1 MMMNRLTVNGKHGVT
16 TVDTLPIQCRWLVDF
31 KQSHF
36 TFKLS
41 SNSEMAHITEEYS
54 NESCYTLFDIELTA
68 SCYYDIEVTVFG
80 VNGEVQVLNTS
91 FISGN
96 KGEFSGVWIAANT
109 PLVTDE
115 HYYEDCH
122 NPVFK
127 KQLSITRPTQEAL
140 IHIVGLGYY
149 TLFINGQKVSNYEL
163 NNDWTNY
170 AELVYYD
177 TFDISGYL
185 RQGDNVIVVELA
197 NGWYNPAPLTL
208 FGKYNLRRNLT
219 TGQPT
224 LLADIVLSDQDGKH
238 VVVPT
243 DASWE
248 CTTGPYLFN
257 NLYLGEVIDFRE
269 LEQANN
275 RLVARA
281 WEPVLVAEGPTGT
294 LKPSYLDKICRS
306 DEVSPK
312 HIHSLSETDH
322 IVDFGTM
329 ISGFIDAEFTAQD
342 GDEVTFLYSEQLA
355 GDGTLDTD
363 STLAGFVGKEVEP
376 NVIVPGGAGA
386 PERGDQRD
394 RCICR
399 AGKMHF
405 VNRYTYHS
413 FRYVQV
419 RGIALEQIHHIKAV
433 YANTFLSPTGHFT
446 CSDENIT
453 RLYHA
458 AEITKLN
465 NIHSVIEDCARER
478 LAYGGDM
485 VALAHSQA
493 MMFNSAQLYEKTIKD
508 FVAEQR
514 VNGGFPETAPFMGI
528 QTKGTGE
535 GAGPLGWQL
544 AVPYLL
550 RTHYQ
555 YYGNAA
561 LVSELLPALERQM
574 AHLNTLDQDNLA
586 QFCLG
591 DWGSKVAD
599 KSNIKNGSPALSFT
613 AACFYYYHLTLLVEL
628 CQIAGWEEK
637 YSKYNQQ
644 ALEYKQ
650 HLTKKYRNDDGSYAD
665 RSQTSYVFA
674 LYFDLEGEPSK
685 LISDLKGLVEGSGF
699 DIECGI
705 FGQSFFYQIANRYD
719 LNQLIYPWLNN
730 TIGIPSMLQDG
741 SGSLNEFFGDNYNGS
756 CNHAMF
762 SSYVSWFYSGLGGIL
777 VDSDACA
784 ADRIT
789 IQPFFEPN
797 VDGVDCRFQS
807 VRGEIRCGWQREQ
820 SGCITLT
827 VRVPMGLTSA
837 RLILPKEWQET
848 MCHLPTKYAGENLV
862 QFDISEIPELQLT
875 LKTGL
880 LTVDESC

>member
-1 MMMNRLTVNGKHGVT
+1 MMMNSLTVNGKHGIAT
-16 TVDTLPIQCRWLVDF
+16 IDKFPIQCRWLVDF

-36 TFKLS
+36 TLKLS
-41 SNSEMAHITEEYS
+41 SNGQTAHITEEYS
-54 NESCYTLFDIELTA
+54 NESCYTLSDIELI
-68 SCYYDIEVTVFG
+68 SSRYYYIEVTAYG
-80 VNGEVQVLNTS
+80 AHGEVQVLNAS
-91 FISGN
+91 LISGN
-96 KGEFSGVWIAANT
+96 KGEFQGRWITSNSA
-109 PLVTDE
+109 PVSDE
-115 HYYEDCH
+115 HYYEDCP
-122 NPVFK
+122 NSIFK
-127 KQLSITRPTQEAL
+127 KQFTLVKPTYEAF

-149 TLFINGQKVSNYEL
+149 TLVVNGQKVSDYEL

-177 TFDISGYL
+177 TFDISNYL
-185 RQGDNVIVVELA
+185 QQGVNEIVVELA

-224 LLADIVLSDQDGKH
+224 LIADVVLKDQDNQRIISS
-238 VVVPT
+238 

-257 NLYLGEVIDFRE
+257 NLYLGEVIDFR
-269 LEQANN
+269 LLKQIDN
-275 RLVARA
+275 RLVN
-281 WEPVLVAEGPTGT
+281 PVWKPALVSEGPTGEF
-294 LKPSYLDKICRS
+294 KPSYIDKICRGE
-306 DEVSPK
+306 EVAPK
-312 HIHSLSETDH
+312 HIHSLSVADH

-329 ISGFIDAEFTAQD
+329 ISGFIDAEFTAKE
-342 GDEVTFLYSEQLA
+342 GDEVEFLYSEQMA
-355 GDGTLDTD
+355 ENGTLDTD
-363 STLAGFVGKEVEP
+363 STLAGFVGKKVEP
-376 NVIVPGGAGA
+376 DVIVPGGAGA

-399 AGKMHF
+399 TGKMHF
-405 VNRYTYHS
+405 INRYTYHS

-419 RGIALEQIHHIKAV
+419 TGISLNQLHSIKAV
-433 YANTFLSPTGHFT
+433 YANTLLAPAGHFAS
-446 CSDENIT
+446 SDERIN

-458 AEITKLN
+458 AEITKKN

-485 VALAHSQA
+485 VALAHSQV

-508 FVAEQR
+508 FIAEQR

-544 AVPYLL
+544 VVPYLL
-550 RTHYQ
+550 KTHYQ
-555 YYGNAA
+555 YYGQQAM
-561 LVSELLPALERQM
+561 VIELLPALERQM
-574 AHLNTLDQDNLA
+574 KHLDSLDQDQLD

-591 DWGSKVAD
+591 DWGSKVAN
-599 KSNIKNGSPALSFT
+599 KSDIKNGSPALSFT

-628 CQIAGWEEK
+628 CKVAGWDDK
-637 YSKYNQQ
+637 YTEYNQK
-644 ALEYKQ
+644 ALDYK
-650 HLTKKYRNDDGSYAD
+650 KKLIHRYRNDDGSYAD

-674 LYFDLEGEPSK
+674 LYFDLEADPRH
-685 LISDLKGLVEGSGF
+685 LILDLKGLIEDARF

-705 FGQSFFYQIANRYD
+705 FGQSFLYQIANRYD
-719 LNQLIYPWLNN
+719 LNQVIYPWLSNS
-730 TIGIPSMLQDG
+730 IGIPSMLQDG
-741 SGSLNEFFGDNYNGS
+741 SGSLNEFFGENYNGS

-762 SSYVSWFYSGLGGIL
+762 SSYVSWFYSGLGGIS

-789 IQPFFEPN
+789 IQPFFESN
-797 VDGVDCRFQS
+797 IDGVNCVFQS
-807 VRGEIRCGWQREQ
+807 VRGEISCAWQREK
-820 SGCITLT
+820 SGNITLT
-827 VRVPMGLTSA
+827 VHIPKDLKSA
-837 RLILPKEWQET
+837 RLILSKEWQESI
-848 MCHLPTKYAGENLV
+848 HQLPVKIVDEKLV
-862 QFDISEIPELQLT
+862 QFNISETPKLQLT

-880 LTVDESC
+880 LAVNESC

>member
-1 MMMNRLTVNGKHGVT
+1 MMMNSLTVNGKHELMT
-16 TVDTLPIQCRWLVDF
+16 IDTLPVQCRWLVDF

-41 SNSEMAHITEEYS
+41 SNFQTAHIAEEYS
-54 NESCYTLFDIELTA
+54 NESCYTLSDIELTA
-68 SCYYDIEVTVFG
+68 SCCYDIEVTVYG
-80 VNGEVQVLNTS
+80 VDGEVQVLNAS
-91 FISGN
+91 LISGN
-96 KGEFSGVWIAANT
+96 KGEFNGSWISANS

-122 NPVFK
+122 NPVFR
-127 KQLSITRPTQEAL
+127 KQFTITEQTQEAL

-177 TFDISGYL
+177 SFDISTYL
-185 RQGDNVIVVELA
+185 HQGDNEIVVELA

-208 FGKYNLRRNLT
+208 FGKYNLRQNLT

-224 LLADIVLSDQDGKH
+224 LLADIVLKEHDGKC
-238 VVVPT
+238 VVVST
-243 DASWE
+243 DSSWE
-248 CTTGPYLFN
+248 CTNGPYLFN
-257 NLYLGEVIDFRE
+257 NLYLGELIDFR
-269 LEQANN
+269 LIEQANN
-275 RLVARA
+275 RLVNPV
-281 WEPVLVAEGPTGT
+281 WEPTVISQGPKGV
-294 LKPSYLDKICRS
+294 LKPSNLDKICRS
-306 DEVSPK
+306 EEVSAK
-312 HIHSLSETDH
+312 HIYSLSATDH

-329 ISGFIDAEFTAQD
+329 VSGFIDVEFTAQE
-342 GDEVTFLYSEQLA
+342 GDEVEFLYSEQLA
-355 GDGTLDTD
+355 ANDTLDTD

-405 VNRYTYHS
+405 INRYTYHS

-419 RGIALEQIHHIKAV
+419 TGIALEQLQHIKAV
-433 YANTFLSPTGHFT
+433 YANTLLSSTGYFS
-446 CSDENIT
+446 CSDDNIH

-550 RTHYQ
+550 KTHYQ

-561 LVSELLPALERQM
+561 LVTELLPALECQM
-574 AHLNTLDQDNLA
+574 AHLNTLDQENLA

-613 AACFYYYHLTLLVEL
+613 AACFYYYHLRLLAEL
-628 CQIAGWEEK
+628 CQVAGWEEK
-637 YSKYNQQ
+637 YVRYNQQ
-644 ALEYKQ
+644 ALEYKTSLIKQ
-650 HLTKKYRNDDGSYAD
+650 YRNDDGSYAD

-674 LYFDLEGEPSK
+674 LYFELESEPSQ
-685 LISDLKGLVEGSGF
+685 LISDLKGLVQDAGF

-705 FGQSFFYQIANRYD
+705 FGQSFFYQIANLYD

-741 SGSLNEFFGDNYNGS
+741 SGSLNEFFGDNDNGS

-762 SSYVSWFYSGLGGIL
+762 SSYVSWFYSALGGIL

-784 ADRIT
+784 ADRVT
-789 IQPFFEPN
+789 IKPFFEPQ
-797 VDGVDCRFQS
+797 VSGVDCRFQS

-827 VRVPMGLTSA
+827 VHVPVGLKSA
-837 RLILPKEWQET
+837 RLILPKEWREAVR
-848 MCHLPTKYAGENLV
+848 HLTAELVGENYV
-862 QFDISEIPELQLT
+862 QYDISETTALQLT

-880 LTVDESC
+880 LFMDDFC